1 VDALAAYSH
10 ALVALAGFAVI
21 VLLLS
26 PVSALAKQKAG
37 LAPGGTPAEDYANPA
52 YRLNRA
58 YLNGCETLPIFLT
71 VTLLAILAG
80 AAPFWVNMLASLVLV
95 TRILMVIVHIRGIG
109 RAQAG
114 ARTIFY
120 VTGWAL
126 MLGLAILALV
136 ALF

>member
-1 VDALAAYSH
+1 MESFAAYSH
-10 ALVALAGFAVI
+10 ALAALAGFVLI
-21 VLLLS
+21 VLALS
-26 PVSALAKQKAG
+26 PFSALAKQKSG
-37 LAPGGTPAEDYANPA
+37 LAPGGAPAEDYANPA

-58 YLNGCETLPIFLT
+58 YLNGCETLPAFLT

-80 AAPFWVNMLASLVLV
+80 AAPFWVNLLASLVLV
-95 TRILMVIVHIRGIG
+95 TRVLMVIVHIRGAG

-114 ARTIFY
+114 PRTIFY